1 MRRGAALKITT
12 SILLLALFTMP
23 VVATHQLQ
31 LSAKNKTVVQSFT
44 SSANWIWSSSS
55 TVNQWVAFRKSFNL
69 SSVPGSA
76 VTQIAA
82 DTHYWMWINGDL
94 VVFEGSVKRGPNPRD
109 TYFDELD
116 IAEHLQEGK
125 NTIAIMVWHIG
136 RPGGTQ
142 TTSTYNPSGEGGLLF
157 QSMIGST
164 TIQSDDSWKVN
175 VHPGYIHDTSPP
187 NQWYIPEWNVYFDA
201 RNATSMDNWNSNSYD
216 DSFWPSATEKGAAG
230 SAPWGGLMHRTIPLH
245 RFTGLMNYTNDGSL
259 PEMGN
264 GSDIIAKLPSNIHVT
279 PYLHVDA
286 PAGLTITIQ
295 TNRYSGKEGNPMRVS
310 YTTKEG
316 EQEFESLAWMSGE
329 SVIYNIPSEVKILG
343 LKYRESGYNTR
354 FAGSFITNDAFYN
367 QLWTEA
373 VRTIY
378 VNMRDTFMDCPT
390 RERALWWGD
399 AAINIRSLVYAFDTD
414 SYPLVEKSIDQLIA
428 WRRSDGVLH
437 SPIPG
442 SAERELPTQMLV
454 SILQFWDYYLQTG
467 DDSALDNTTYQAIKT
482 YMNLWTFDSQGL
494 INHRTGDWDWNDW
507 GSNQDVRIMDNAWYY
522 MALEST
528 INLAHL
534 TGNSEDVAGWQSK
547 RESIS
552 ANFNDVLW
560 DEANKEYRSP
570 GYNGET
576 DDRGNALAVVAGL
589 ADPSYYPHITKVLK
603 NHWNA
608 SPYTEVWV
616 IEALYIMNQPNVAL
630 DRLRSRY
637 TTHMND
643 SYSTLYEFW
652 DAESGT
658 TNHGWNGAPMA
669 LSRYALGARAT
680 SPGWANYDLLPI
692 PGNLNSIE
700 SVIPTVKGNL
710 SVNLSFSD
718 TTSYSMSVT
727 SPGGTTGR
735 IGVPKLNGNPTITV
749 DGTVLFQHGTPAD
762 SVSGLTYLG
771 NDENYVYFSAN
782 SGSRSF
788 SVAKG
793 GEPPSKPGEVML
805 LSPENNTSDI
815 QLQPK
820 LIWQPADSAESY
832 ELLLS
837 KQPDLSDPLLN
848 PVNLTQTSFQVTEDL
863 EYNQTY
869 YWQVRG
875 INAYGESPWKES
887 WSFTTRV
894 PQEMALGHNWPNPFS
909 SATSGTTIR
918 YRLPTDSRVRLEV
931 FNVSGRRVA
940 VLVDKDMP
948 AGEHNVAFDGSGL
961 AGGVYIYRLMANG
974 DVITRKMLM
983 LK

>member
-1 MRRGAALKITT
+1 
-12 SILLLALFTMP
+12 
-23 VVATHQLQ
+23 
-31 LSAKNKTVVQSFT
+31 
-44 SSANWIWSSSS
+44 
-55 TVNQWVAFRKSFNL
+55 
-69 SSVPGSA
+69 
-76 VTQIAA
+76 
-82 DTHYWMWINGDL
+82 
-94 VVFEGSVKRGPNPRD
+94 
-109 TYFDELD
+109 
-116 IAEHLQEGK
+116 
-125 NTIAIMVWHIG
+125 
-136 RPGGTQ
+136 
-142 TTSTYNPSGEGGLLF
+142 
-157 QSMIGST
+157 
-164 TIQSDDSWKVN
+164 
-175 VHPGYIHDTSPP
+175 
-187 NQWYIPEWNVYFDA
+187 
-201 RNATSMDNWNSNSYD
+201 
-216 DSFWPSATEKGAAG
+216 
-230 SAPWGGLMHRTIPLH
+230 
-245 RFTGLMNYTNDGSL
+245 
-259 PEMGN
+259 
-264 GSDIIAKLPSNIHVT
+264 
-279 PYLHVDA
+279 
-286 PAGLTITIQ
+286 
-295 TNRYSGKEGNPMRVS
+295 
-310 YTTKEG
+310 
-316 EQEFESLAWMSGE
+316 
-329 SVIYNIPSEVKILG
+329 
-343 LKYRESGYNTR
+343 
-354 FAGSFITNDAFYN
+354 
-367 QLWTEA
+367 
-373 VRTIY
+373 
-378 VNMRDTFMDCPT
+378 MRDTFMDCPT

-931 FNVSGRRVA
+931 FNISGRRVA